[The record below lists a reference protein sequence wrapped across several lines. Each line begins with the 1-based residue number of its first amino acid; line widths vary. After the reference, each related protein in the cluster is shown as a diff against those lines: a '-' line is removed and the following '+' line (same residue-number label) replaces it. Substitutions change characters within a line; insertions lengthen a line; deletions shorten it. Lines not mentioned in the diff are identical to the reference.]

1 MTQEKISLT
10 EVRRKGGNLRFFDVL
25 PGSNL
30 GNRTLLIAMPMR
42 EFHDQSEVA
51 NEETISDKP
60 EFAGQAP
67 TQRPLDKVH
76 AAALA
81 NYMLRGSVKSAI
93 GEFKLRGESAPVS
106 LIDLQKKIGDQA
118 YISLQPVTVN
128 LRKTQFGNFENL
140 YPKKNSEG
148 VIVGYQ
154 IGLASHHMLMV
165 VDGQHRRY
173 AMDMLYE
180 YVKDVVQFHQ
190 HPSRNSQ
197 VVPSADKGSSVTA
210 DELVAW
216 NLILEQL
223 SGQNTIMVEVHLGL
237 DPVQERQ
244 LFHDLN
250 KLVKKVAAGLALRF
264 DTANPINQFVNEHL
278 IDSNLIQ
285 VSETD
290 VVDWHSDQGAISR
303 KDLTAIN
310 AFLFLGRSSEK
321 KATPMDVEES
331 KDLAIRFWAQVSQIE
346 GIGEVGARTKTVAAQ
361 PVVLKALAKLMKQLL
376 RMEDGRQQAVDL
388 LNMIPRV
395 DFTHQNILWRY
406 YQLKGSP
413 EGLAEL
419 HQKFPGLEAYLP
431 SDDEGYN
438 REIGA
443 FDNQKGW
450 FRFSPRTN
458 DVVPILGDMF
468 RWMIKAPSR
477 NSQSQKPA
485 VD

>member
-1 MTQEKISLT
+1 MS
-10 EVRRKGGNLRFFDVL
+10 
-25 PGSNL
+25 S
-30 GNRTLLIAMPMR
+30 
-42 EFHDQSEVA
+42 
-51 NEETISDKP
+51 
-60 EFAGQAP
+60 
-67 TQRPLDKVH
+67 
-76 AAALA
+76 
-81 NYMLRGSVKSAI
+81 
-93 GEFKLRGESAPVS
+93 
-106 LIDLQKKIGDQA
+106 
-118 YISLQPVTVN
+118 
-128 LRKTQFGNFENL
+128 
-140 YPKKNSEG
+140 
-148 VIVGYQ
+148 
-154 IGLASHHMLMV
+154 GLASHHVLMV

-197 VVPSADKGSSVTA
+197 VFPYADKGSPITA
-210 DELVAW
+210 DELLAW
-216 NLILEQL
+216 NLVLEQL
-223 SGQNTIMVEVHLGL
+223 SGQNTVMVEVHLGL

-278 IDSNLIQ
+278 IDSNLVQ
-285 VSETD
+285 VSDND
-290 VVDWHSDQGAISR
+290 VPDWHNDQGAISR

-310 AFLFLGRSSEK
+310 AFLFLGRASEK
-321 KATPMDVEES
+321 KATPMDVEEL
-331 KDLAIRFWAQVSQIE
+331 KDLAIRFWAQVTQVK

-376 RMEDGRQQAVDL
+376 RMDGGRQHAVDL
-388 LNMIPRV
+388 LNMIPKI
-395 DFTHQNILWRY
+395 DFSHQNVLWRY
-406 YQLKGSP
+406 YQLKSSP
-413 EGLAEL
+413 EGLADL
-419 HQKFPGLEAYLP
+419 RQKFPGLESYLP

-443 FDNQKGW
+443 FDAQKGW

-477 NSQSQKPA
+477 NTKSEEPA
-485 VD
+485 GDE